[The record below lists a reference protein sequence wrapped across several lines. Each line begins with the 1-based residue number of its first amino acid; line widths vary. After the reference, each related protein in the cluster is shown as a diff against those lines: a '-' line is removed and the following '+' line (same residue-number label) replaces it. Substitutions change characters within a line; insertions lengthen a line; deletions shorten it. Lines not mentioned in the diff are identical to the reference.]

1 MVSEGKRVSPGE
13 TEMSEGWE
21 HVLSLCWG
29 LCFMQGEGSLCGMSE
44 AKRCSPHCG
53 LTESRGKFWKLPA
66 APLPLSL
73 WSGAGPCG
81 GSGGLLV
88 LVFLLLLLRLLV
100 FLVLSRFRNW
110 FLTFALWLWGF
121 CSDRRETSGLYNS
134 QRHFQRTESQF
145 RTKDIRDLEAE
156 EVVFHFLFVS
166 ALAIHNC
173 LT

>member
-1 MVSEGKRVSPGE
+1 MENGFPRGG

-29 LCFMQGEGSLCGMSE
+29 LRFVQGEGSLCGTSE
-44 AKRCSPHCG
+44 AKRWSPRCG
-53 LTESRGKFWKLPA
+53 LMESWGKVLEAPRGPITSEPLIWCWTLWWLRMAPRPRPPPPPPQTPGLSCPQSLQKLISDVCALALRILFRQKGNIWTVQFPKT
-66 APLPLSL
+66 LPE
-73 WSGAGPCG
+73 
-81 GSGGLLV
+81 
-88 LVFLLLLLRLLV
+88 
-100 FLVLSRFRNW
+100 
-110 FLTFALWLWGF
+110 
-121 CSDRRETSGLYNS
+121 DRVAE
-134 QRHFQRTESQF
+134 F